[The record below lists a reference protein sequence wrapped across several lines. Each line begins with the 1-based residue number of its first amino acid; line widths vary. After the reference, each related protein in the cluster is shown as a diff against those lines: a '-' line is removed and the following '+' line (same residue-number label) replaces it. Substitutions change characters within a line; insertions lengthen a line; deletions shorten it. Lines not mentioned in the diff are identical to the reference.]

1 MPNTGGTGRLV
12 IYCDGGARGNPG
24 PAAFGY
30 VILDD
35 GREVDARG
43 EFLGETTNNV
53 AEYRG
58 LIAAARRVAAL
69 SPENAIFRVDS
80 ELLQRQ
86 VTGRYRVRAAHLKP
100 LHAELMAVL
109 RTLSDWRVEHVRRHN
124 NLRADEMANRAMDAR
139 GVVT

>member
-58 LIAAARRVAAL
+58 LIAAARR
-69 SPENAIFRVDS
+69 
-80 ELLQRQ
+80 
-86 VTGRYRVRAAHLKP
+86 
-100 LHAELMAVL
+100 
-109 RTLSDWRVEHVRRHN
+109 RR
-124 NLRADEMANRAMDAR
+124 EVVMTAR
-139 GVVT
+139 GRAGRWLKLLAPGLVDRIASRSVSFSGGD